1 MHFYNSFHYIKK
13 EKKKKQ
19 IHSVTG
25 IVGMERFMKGCWFV
39 CVVEF
44 TACAKPLLM
53 AEMITFYKCSPQFD
67 RNHAV
72 RGTRECF
79 TNGTSSLSFTRQS
92 LCVFLYFRW
101 TKVNSFGPQQSSN
114 ELSHIPIEMKQTVLG
129 NELLAVSSQKAL
141 AYKYSKARVKDR

>member
-1 MHFYNSFHYIKK
+1 M
-13 EKKKKQ
+13 
-19 IHSVTG
+19 TG
-25 IVGMERFMKGCWFV
+25 IVGMERFMKRCWFV

-67 RNHAV
+67 TPSVVHVSVLLMAHPLF
-72 RGTRECF
+72 C
-79 TNGTSSLSFTRQS
+79 SLGSHFA
-92 LCVFLYFRW
+92 YFRW
-101 TKVNSFGPQQSSN
+101 TKVHSFGPQQSSN

-141 AYKYSKARVKDR
+141 AYKYSKARVKGR